1 MNFLQASQNED
12 QINES
17 ISKLKK
23 IIPLSKKLTD
33 KVWLGSRPTTIDSMP
48 MIGKAPKH
56 KKLWFNFGHNHIGLS
71 TSAGSAR
78 ILVEMIEKK
87 KSSINVN
94 PFSPSRFNL

>member
-1 MNFLQASQNED
+1 MNFLQASQNEG
-12 QINES
+12 QINEA

-56 KKLWFNFGHNHIGLS
+56 KNLWFNFGHNHIGLS

-78 ILVEMIEKK
+78 ILVEMVEKK